1 MIKDELALWQKL
13 YTYYVDNYSWHQL
26 HIVRFENL
34 KTNLEVELRHIM
46 DFLGLKFDKYVVDC
60 LMKKQ
65 TGSFKRPKPSIDL
78 KKFFTASQRESIET
92 SKTLVYTMLGII

>member
-1 MIKDELALWQKL
+1 M
-13 YTYYVDNYSWHQL
+13 YTYFVDDYPMNQI

-46 DFLGLKFDKYVVDC
+46 DFLGLKFDKNVADC

-65 TGSFKRPKPSIDL
+65 TGSFKRPKPKIDL
-78 KKFFTASQRESIET
+78 KKFFTTSQRESIEK
-92 SKTLVYTMLGII
+92 SKTRVYTKLGII